1 MGQERQQL
9 MMMMMEEWK
18 FGTQMFVHQQTIAAI
33 RIAMVCDM
41 KLYTMLR
48 VC

>member
-9 MMMMMEEWK
+9 MMMEEWK
-18 FGTQMFVHQQTIAAI
+18 FGTQMFLHQQTIAAI
-33 RIAMVCDM
+33 RIAVVCDM
-41 KLYTMLR
+41 KLYTMLG

>member
-1 MGQERQQL
+1 MGQKRQQV

-18 FGTQMFVHQQTIAAI
+18 FGTQMFVRQQTIAAI
-33 RIAMVCDM
+33 RIAVVCDM
-41 KLYTMLR
+41 KLYTMLG